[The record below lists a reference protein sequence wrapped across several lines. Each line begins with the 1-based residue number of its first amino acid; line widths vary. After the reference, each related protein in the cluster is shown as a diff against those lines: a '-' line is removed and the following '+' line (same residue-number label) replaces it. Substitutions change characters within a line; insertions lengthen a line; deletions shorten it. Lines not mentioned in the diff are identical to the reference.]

1 MSQVDTANKQDVLQS
16 YEEAERFIAAIAGGT
31 DIQMVFQTFDDS
43 KEGRPIAKILKGT
56 IGSEWAEILALN
68 KKGAG
73 VFVQINEG
81 VDRGNRYIKKPRASF
96 VDSDTG
102 NLPVE
107 LPLVP
112 SILVNSKNGQHAY
125 WLLGD
130 GEDIGEFTAT
140 QLYLASAL
148 GTDPAIKDNSRVM
161 RLPGTLHLKNPEE
174 PHLVTCTV
182 NHTDKYSFEQIKQKM
197 KMPNKIKKQYVSK
210 LEKVK
215 QIAKELS
222 VNAGTRHSTVKDFI
236 GESLRGGIELWDLGN
251 ILETYCKRCDFDLN
265 EANEI
270 LESMAKSFIPKPNH
284 NERIAKQIVFKSL
297 DEVAAMDLPDIEYIV
312 EDVLVVGGVSIL
324 CGKAKAGKSTW
335 SRQLEKCVAEGS
347 EFLGRKT
354 QKTPVLIVT
363 IEDRLKEVLNH
374 FNLLGAE
381 KNNIYVCDLDL
392 KGKDDIVH
400 VENQIKKVGAGLLI
414 VDPLIRGFELRE
426 INDYTKT
433 YEDITPIVELAKR
446 TNTHILLTHH
456 LGKGT
461 DRDDQDS
468 MLGSTALGAVVE
480 TMIFIKRD
488 GAKRLFS
495 SRPRY
500 GTQIEDESLEFEA
513 ETKSFTSIGMPEV
526 CNDISK
532 NEQLKNEIR
541 NILKASQ
548 TEKALIK
555 SKLGV
560 RPELTIKL
568 LKELETSGE
577 IFFTGQGQRG
587 DPIIYHLG
595 NAEQG
600 IDSNVKADQ
609 SDSEDWD

>member
-1 MSQVDTANKQDVLQS
+1 M
-16 YEEAERFIAAIAGGT
+16 
-31 DIQMVFQTFDDS
+31 
-43 KEGRPIAKILKGT
+43 
-56 IGSEWAEILALN
+56 
-68 KKGAG
+68 
-73 VFVQINEG
+73 
-81 VDRGNRYIKKPRASF
+81 
-96 VDSDTG
+96 
-102 NLPVE
+102 
-107 LPLVP
+107 VP

-182 NHTDKYSFEQIKQKM
+182 NHTDKYSFEQIKQKI
-197 KMPNKIKKQYVSK
+197 KMPNKIKTQYESK

-236 GESLRGGIELWDLGN
+236 GESLRGGIELRDLGN
-251 ILETYCKRCDFDLN
+251 ILENYCKRSDFDLN

-335 SRQLEKCVAEGS
+335 SRQLAKCVAEGS

-392 KGKDDIVH
+392 KGKEDIVQ
-400 VENQIKKVGAGLLI
+400 VENQIKKLGAGLLI

-456 LGKGT
+456 LGKGI

-480 TMIFIKRD
+480 TMIFLKRD
-488 GAKRLFS
+488 GSKRLFS

-500 GTQIEDESLEFEA
+500 GVQIEDESLEFEA
-513 ETKSFTSIGMPEV
+513 ATKCF
-526 CNDISK
+526 ISK
-532 NEQLKNEIR
+532 GVPNENKFISKEEKLKFELLKILKAGPLEKSEIR
-541 NILKASQ
+541 NRLS
-548 TEKALIK
+548 IK
-555 SKLGV
+555 NERNV
-560 RPELTIKL
+560 AL
-568 LKELETSGE
+568 LKELELAGE
-577 IFFTGQGQRG
+577 IYSTGIGQSG
-587 DPIIYHLG
+587 NPLVYHLG
-595 NAEQG
+595 NKERG
-600 IDSNVKADQ
+600 IVASVEDDQ
-609 SDSEDWD
+609 SDNEGWD